1 MIRRSALVPFWLL
14 VAAITFVTLSP
25 IQFRPRTGH
34 AVLERFGAFFALG
47 AAFMTAYP
55 KRLPT
60 AVGVVSV
67 IAVALAAM
75 QKLVPSRHGEVLD
88 ALEKLAGGLMGV
100 AVAALAIG
108 LSERFRRHL
117 SATEGDDPAP

>member
-1 MIRRSALVPFWLL
+1 MIRRSALVAFWLL

-60 AVGVVSV
+60 AVGVVSL
-67 IAVALAAM
+67 IAVALEAM
-75 QKLVPSRHGEVLD
+75 QRLVPSRHGEVLD
-88 ALEKLAGGLMGV
+88 ALEKLAGGLAGV
-100 AVAALAIG
+100 AVAALAFG
-108 LSERFRRHL
+108 LSERFRRDGRPTAGDE
-117 SATEGDDPAP
+117 SAP

>member
-1 MIRRSALVPFWLL
+1 MVAFWLL

-60 AVGVVSV
+60 AVGVVSL
-67 IAVALAAM
+67 IAVALEAM
-75 QKLVPSRHGEVLD
+75 QRLVPSRHGEVLD
-88 ALEKLAGGLMGV
+88 ALEKLAGGLAGV
-100 AVAALAIG
+100 AVAALAFG
-108 LSERFRRHL
+108 LSERFRRDGRPTAGDE
-117 SATEGDDPAP
+117 SAP